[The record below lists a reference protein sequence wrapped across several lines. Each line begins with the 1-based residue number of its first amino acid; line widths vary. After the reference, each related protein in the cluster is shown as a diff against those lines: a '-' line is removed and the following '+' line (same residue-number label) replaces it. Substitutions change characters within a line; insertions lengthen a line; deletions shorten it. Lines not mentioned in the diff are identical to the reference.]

1 MHERKR
7 EICGSEEEAY
17 MYFKQQTL
25 DTRSHFLTERMN
37 VWSHSFIFLY
47 VTTNTVCQK
56 TKNYNQT
63 LSTNSSQKC
72 KLI

>member
-1 MHERKR
+1 MHERKS

-17 MYFKQQTL
+17 MYFKQQAL

-37 VWSHSFIFLY
+37 VWSYSFIFLY

-63 LSTNSSQKC
+63 FSTNELSKV
-72 KLI
+72 